1 MSTSTTA
8 VTSSKAPGFARRK
21 SRTLVGWL
29 SEQEG
34 ALWLSGRQ
42 ITQAPDPTHLAICQ
56 VARSAVSNRLVGC
69 DQTNIFQPLPN
80 TLDSHIAALRA
91 HPKTAQVLA
100 EAGDPR
106 IVDLRKVCAAQP
118 TIHVED
124 AAVRVSRIEPN
135 DIVSIAE
142 VTLPLHCLTEMPVT
156 FDPNKN
162 AWLLSSPNPNLRV
175 TGHFGGEVQP
185 GVNGYGFVVDIL
197 LSYLQVA
204 GVNGRFFLR
213 DGYHRAFGL
222 LAAGINFAPALVRE
236 YATIEEVMMPPGL
249 LSPSTY
255 LGTRPPL
262 LGDYLDPTVSVESS
276 VPVMTKMVVVQAIEL
291 SSLS

>member
-42 ITQAPDPTHLAICQ
+42 MTQAPDPTHLAICQ

-80 TLDSHIAALRA
+80 TLDSYIAALRA
-91 HPKTAQVLA
+91 YPKTAQVLA

-124 AAVRVSRIEPN
+124 AAARVSHLVSS
-135 DIVSIAE
+135 DISSIAE
-142 VTLPLHCLTEMPVT
+142 ATLPLHCPTEMPVT

-162 AWLLSSPNPNLRV
+162 AWLLLK
-175 TGHFGGEVQP
+175 Q
-185 GVNGYGFVVDIL
+185 
-197 LSYLQVA
+197 QVCA
-204 GVNGRFFLR
+204 
-213 DGYHRAFGL
+213 
-222 LAAGINFAPALVRE
+222 RE
-236 YATIEEVMMPPGL
+236 ITLNSVM
-249 LSPSTY
+249 
-255 LGTRPPL
+255 R
-262 LGDYLDPTVSVESS
+262 
-276 VPVMTKMVVVQAIEL
+276 
-291 SSLS
+291 